1 MMTMEA
7 LTSFFGWSTV
17 LNMAML
23 LVATLSL
30 VLFRDAVSAI
40 HSKLFRLSDSDLA
53 AAYFNY
59 LAQYKIAI
67 FIFNLTPYIALKM
80 MA

>member
-1 MMTMEA
+1 MTMEMFTTF
-7 LTSFFGWSTV
+7 LGWSTV

-23 LVATLSL
+23 MVATISL
-30 VLFRDAVSAI
+30 VLFRDAVAAI
-40 HSKLFRLSDSDLA
+40 HGKLFGLGDSDLA
-53 AAYFNY
+53 NAYFNY

-67 FIFNLTPYIALKM
+67 FIFNLTPYIALKL